1 MKYLKMGMHDLYTA
15 IVIFTMV
22 FLGTVAQ
29 GGSVSK
35 DVLWSAALAGAGA
48 VIHTFHTPKGNS

>member
-1 MKYLKMGMHDLYTA
+1 MKYLKMGVHDLHTS

-22 FLGTVAQ
+22 FLGSVAK

-35 DVLWSAALAGAGA
+35 DVLMSAALAGAGA
-48 VIHTFHTPKGNS
+48 VIHALFTPKEDN

>member
-1 MKYLKMGMHDLYTA
+1 MKYLKMGMHDLYTS
-15 IVIFTMV
+15 IVIFAMV

-35 DVLWSAALAGAGA
+35 DVLMSAALAGAGA
-48 VIHTFHTPKGNS
+48 VIHSFTSKESN